1 MHCAKQN
8 KFDLYGHQLFYRLPG
23 FKLYGNVIQKHYIE
37 ILETLLKKRR
47 LSCVA
52 QRMESDKN
60 RARICKRL
68 RSPGI
73 DSMQESIPWRAGTTN
88 RVVVPVRQAA

>member
-8 KFDLYGHQLFYRLPG
+8 KFDLYGHQLFYRHPG
-23 FKLYGNVIQKHYIE
+23 FKLYGNVIQKHNIK
-37 ILETLLKKRR
+37 ILETYATLLKKRR

-52 QRMESDKN
+52 QWMESDKN

-73 DSMQESIPWRAGTTN
+73 DSLQE
-88 RVVVPVRQAA
+88 